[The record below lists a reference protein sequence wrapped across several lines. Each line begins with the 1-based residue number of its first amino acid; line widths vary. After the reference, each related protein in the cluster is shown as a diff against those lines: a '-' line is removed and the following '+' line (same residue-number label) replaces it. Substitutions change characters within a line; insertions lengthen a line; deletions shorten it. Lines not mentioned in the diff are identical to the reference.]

1 VSSPAAPSRA
11 LSRTV
16 LLVEGSFNVHAAKTA
31 SCFLRYRPEEVVAI
45 LDSTN
50 RGRTAQDVVG
60 FGGAVPIV
68 GSIEEALPLRPDRL
82 LIGIAGP
89 GGKLPVS
96 WRPMLLRALEAG
108 LDLWGGLH
116 DFLSADPVLVEA
128 ARRCGRKLVD
138 LRAVP
143 DDLSTPNGSRAAVK
157 VPVITAVGSDCNV
170 GKMTVTWEIARQAE
184 QRGLRYAF
192 VATGQTGV
200 LLNHGRGLAVDRVI
214 SDFVAGAMERIVVEA
229 ATGADAI
236 LVEGQGSLIH
246 PFYSG
251 VTLGLLHGSAPDALL
266 LCHVAGRKAVRHA
279 EHIAI
284 PSLQRLRAIYE
295 EAAGWI
301 KPARVLGVSL
311 ATHQLDERGAREAL
325 RAAAA
330 ETGLP
335 VEDTVRWP
343 DGSLL
348 DACER
353 FRRNAV

>member
-1 VSSPAAPSRA
+1 M
-11 LSRTV
+11 
-16 LLVEGSFNVHAAKTA
+16 
-31 SCFLRYRPEEVVAI
+31 
-45 LDSTN
+45 
-50 RGRTAQDVVG
+50 
-60 FGGAVPIV
+60 
-68 GSIEEALPLRPDRL
+68 RPDRL
-82 LIGIAGP
+82 LVGIAGP
-89 GGKLPVS
+89 GGKLPAS
-96 WRPMLLRALEAG
+96 WRPQLLRALEAG

-128 ARRCGRKLVD
+128 AHRLGRRLVD

-143 DDLSTPNGSRAAVK
+143 DDLSTPNGSRGTVRA
-157 VPVITAVGSDCNV
+157 PVITAVGSDCNV
-170 GKMTVTWEIARQAE
+170 GKMTVTWELTRQAE
-184 QRGLRYAF
+184 RRGLRYAF

-200 LLNHGRGLAVDRVI
+200 LLNLGRGLAIDRVI

-229 ATGADAI
+229 ASDAQAI

-266 LCHVAGRKAVRHA
+266 LCHVAGRTAVRHA

-284 PSLQRLRAIYE
+284 PSLTRLRAIYE

-301 KPARVLGVSL
+301 KPARVIGVSL
-311 ATHQLDERGAREAL
+311 ATHHLGEAAAKEAL
-325 RAAAA
+325 RAAAE

-353 FRRNAV
+353 FREVRR